1 MRPVQELKN
10 YSTFETDVD
19 YAIARHYKEKNHGL
33 ATSLKFIGNERVRP
47 NPRGGNLI
55 NQLLRREAFW
65 IYELN
70 TIEPYGLYETQDLS
84 FCLRYVNIN
93 LYFSPQAI
101 WTLRDR

>member
-1 MRPVQELKN
+1 MYVGLTKRHLKLRVAEHKAAVRN
-10 YSTFETDVD
+10 GNMD

-33 ATSLKFIGNERVRP
+33 ATSLKFISIERVRP

-70 TIEPYGLYETQDLS
+70 TIEPYGLNETQDLS
-84 FCLRYVNIN
+84 SFL
-93 LYFSPQAI
+93 
-101 WTLRDR
+101 